1 MFKLNQIQRVAIV
14 LAVVC
19 IGGILILHAPW
30 DGYAYYNDM
39 FDALSEKAV
48 TYWFAS
54 ILHVW
59 VAMAFVVLIGT
70 LVVYLFRSPKS
81 E

>member
-1 MFKLNQIQRVAIV
+1 MIQLNQIQKAAIV
-14 LAVVC
+14 LVVLC

-30 DGYAYYNDM
+30 DGYAYYNDV
-39 FDALSEKAV
+39 FDALSEKALA
-48 TYWFAS
+48 YWFAS

-59 VAMAFVVLIGT
+59 VAMAFVVLIGS